1 MNTPD
6 HDVNALIAAAAATVA
21 PESDTDTDTDSGK
34 PHGLHRCDVLIVDD
48 SGASRE
54 LVAAIL
60 RNFAGRLDLR
70 EARNGQEALT
80 MAADLNP
87 RITLLDID
95 MPGTDGLTVLQ
106 TLRQA
111 RPDAFVAMI
120 SGGSSLDNVRKALSL
135 GASGYVVK
143 PYKPQRILDLLNKY
157 TQVTGHQLVR

>member
-1 MNTPD
+1 MSTSAND
-6 HDVNALIAAAAATVA
+6 LSALIAAAAATVG
-21 PESDTDTDTDSGK
+21 PESEGGDGR
-34 PHGLHRCDVLIVDD
+34 PQGLHRCDVLIVDD

-54 LVAAIL
+54 LVSAIL

-70 EARNGQEALT
+70 EARNGQEALS
-80 MAADLNP
+80 MASELNP

-95 MPGTDGLTVLQ
+95 MPGTDGLSVLQ

-120 SGGSSLDNVRKALSL
+120 SAGSSLDNVRKALSL

-157 TQVTGHQLVR
+157 TQVTGHPLVR

>member
-1 MNTPD
+1 MSTSASD
-6 HDVNALIAAAAATVA
+6 LSALIAAAAATVTA
-21 PESDTDTDTDSGK
+21 ESQDNDTQ
-34 PHGLHRCDVLIVDD
+34 PRGLHRCDVLIVDD

-54 LVAAIL
+54 LVSAIL

-80 MAADLNP
+80 MAGELNP

-95 MPGTDGLTVLQ
+95 MPGTDGLSVLQ

-120 SGGSSLDNVRKALSL
+120 SGGSSLDNVRKALAL
-135 GASGYVVK
+135 GASGFVIK

-157 TQVTGHQLVR
+157 TQVTGHPLVR

>member
-1 MNTPD
+1 MSTSASELS
-6 HDVNALIAAAAATVA
+6 ALIAEAAATVA
-21 PESDTDTDTDSGK
+21 TESQDDDHQ
-34 PHGLHRCDVLIVDD
+34 PRGLHRCDVLIVDD

-54 LVAAIL
+54 LVSAIL

-80 MAADLNP
+80 MAAELNP

-95 MPGTDGLTVLQ
+95 MPGADGLTVLQ

-120 SGGSSLDNVRKALSL
+120 SGGSSLDNVRKALAL
-135 GASGYVVK
+135 GASGFVIK

-157 TQVTGHQLVR
+157 IQVTGHKLLR